1 MCAKIVITGIWT
13 ISKRCR
19 RSCGTN

>member
-19 RSCGTN
+19 RLCGTN